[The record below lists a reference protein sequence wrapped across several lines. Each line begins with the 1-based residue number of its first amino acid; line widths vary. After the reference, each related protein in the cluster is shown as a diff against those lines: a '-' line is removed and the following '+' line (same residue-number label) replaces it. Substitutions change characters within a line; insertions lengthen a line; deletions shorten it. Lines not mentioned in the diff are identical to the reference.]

1 MNTIIPTLPVEPLS
15 PDHRSPAIA
24 RMPEQAAGRAEVRPL
39 STGQERLWLVSR
51 MDLGGSVYNIAVA
64 YRLRGP
70 LDVDALEGAV
80 AGSAIRHETLR
91 AAFPEGSDG
100 PIAVIAD
107 RVPASAFET
116 VDVRDPEESEAV
128 AIARAEKVASEAASR
143 PFEVARG
150 PLWRVV
156 LIRWADQGHDLAI
169 VMHHLVS
176 DAWSFAVLGRELAEG
191 YTSAV
196 ERLEPRFPERPVTYS
211 EAGLRHRRWLSTPA
225 AETARRYWR
234 DRLAVSPPPPL
245 RLPADRRA
253 PSAADHQGACR
264 LLTIPAPTASAVV
277 ELARREG
284 ATPFMVLLAA
294 FAAMLHRQSGQDDLV
309 IVTPTSGRHRS
320 GTRDLIGYF
329 NNLLPIRLDL
339 SGDPSFA
346 ALVAQARR
354 EALEAFR
361 HQDLP
366 FQSIS
371 EAPSLRSVP
380 LGRCLFS
387 LDIGWPPP
395 LNLSGLDSEPR
406 AIRNP
411 TSDFDLF
418 VSIWE
423 ESGGLRGAFVYRTAL
438 FDDATITATIA
449 DYLSVLETMTS
460 DPDRRLSTLAVAPRP
475 DRSLPV
481 STPIAA
487 SRSTNRAPDRPTEAR
502 VLREWEEALGTGPIG
517 PDDDLFDL
525 GATSMVVARL
535 AVRLRRV
542 FGVELPLST
551 LYRERTARKIAD
563 RILGHQEARTSSL
576 APLRAEG
583 SRPPLFLC
591 EAVGLYHPLARRLGP
606 DQPVYAL
613 FREVRRDY
621 PRVEEL
627 AASYIEE
634 VRSLWPKGPYHLGG
648 LSFGGVV
655 AFEMARQLAADGHNV
670 GLLALFDSPTPWAV
684 TPRPPL
690 GRLAGHTANLF
701 RFGPKYLRHKLGGR
715 LTKLC
720 RDLRQGEVSTS
731 VDENFDGLRAIFAGA
746 ASQYVPGPYPG
757 EIDLFILAN
766 RHAMGDSL
774 YDPAVQVVDP
784 MLGWG
789 RVAPGRVSIHEVPGD
804 HIGLLQEP
812 HVGPMAEI
820 LLARLE
826 STGLAADPGR

>member
-1 MNTIIPTLPVEPLS
+1 MSRTIMTLPALS
-15 PDHRSPAIA
+15 APFDQRRSGLAWISPTD
-24 RMPEQAAGRAEVRPL
+24 AGRADVRPL
-39 STGQERLWLVSR
+39 STGQERLWLLSR
-51 MDLGGSVYNIAVA
+51 LDLAGSVYNIAVA

-70 LDVDALEGAV
+70 LDIDALEEAV
-80 AGSAIRHETLR
+80 VGSARRHETLR
-91 AAFPEGSDG
+91 AAFPEGGDG
-100 PIAVIAD
+100 PIAVIAET
-107 RVPASAFET
+107 VPESAFEV
-116 VDVRDPEESEAV
+116 VDVRDSEGQEGR

-156 LIRWADQGHDLAI
+156 LIRWADEGHDLAI

-191 YTSAV
+191 YASALQG
-196 ERLEPRFPERPVTYS
+196 RAPRFPEQPVTYS
-211 EAGLRHRRWLSTPA
+211 EAGLRHRRWLASPA
-225 AETARRYWR
+225 AETARRYWH

-253 PSAADHQGACR
+253 PSAVDRRGASR
-264 LLTIPAPTASAVV
+264 LWTIPAPTASAVA
-277 ELARREG
+277 EIARREG

-294 FAAMLHRQSGQDDLV
+294 FAAMLHRQCGQDDLV

-346 ALVAQARR
+346 TLVAQARR
-354 EALEAFR
+354 EALAAFR

-395 LNLSGLDSEPR
+395 LELFGLDSKPR

-423 ESGGLRGAFVYRTAL
+423 EAGGLRGAFVYRTAL
-438 FDDATITATIA
+438 FDDPTITATIG
-449 DYLSVLETMTS
+449 DYLLVLETIAH
-460 DPDRRLSTLAVAPRP
+460 DPNRPLSTLPVAPRP
-475 DRSLPV
+475 DRSSPAP
-481 STPIAA
+481 TPIVAG
-487 SRSTNRAPDRPTEAR
+487 RSTDQAPERPTEAR

-517 PDDDLFDL
+517 PEDDLFDH

-535 AVRLRRV
+535 AVRLQRV
-542 FGVELPLST
+542 FGVELPLSV
-551 LYRERTARKIAD
+551 LYRERTARKIAR
-563 RILGHQEARTSSL
+563 RILGHREARASSL

-591 EAVGLYHPLARRLGP
+591 EAVGLYQPLARRLGP

-634 VRSLWPKGPYHLGG
+634 VRSLWPDGPYHLGG

-655 AFEMARQLAADGHNV
+655 AFEMARQLAAEGQNV
-670 GLLALFDSPTPWAV
+670 GVLALFDSPTPWAA
-684 TPRPPL
+684 TLRSPI
-690 GRLAGHTANLF
+690 GRLAGHAANLF
-701 RFGPKYLRHKLGGR
+701 RFGPKYLRHKLGVR
-715 LTKLC
+715 LTKL
-720 RDLRQGEVSTS
+720 RRALRGDEISPS
-731 VDENFDGLRAIFAGA
+731 VDQNPDGLRAIFARA

-789 RVAPGRVSIHEVPGD
+789 RVAPGRVSVHEVPGD

-820 LLARLE
+820 LRARLE
-826 STGLAADPGR
+826 STRPHSQFP